1 MRTPKLLWLTAA
13 VVSLNACAQTP
24 LTKETSLIR
33 VPMGI
38 GYGISDVLCEDVK
51 NTSIPKKLEE
61 LEIPFE
67 WTEEEKKLL
76 TVGPI
81 TEDTESDNLYSKIRQ
96 TYYLEIECDDELT
109 TSIRGEAAL
118 GGLNTDDEWITITD
132 SPSIEQYAMRF
143 LESLDL

>member
-1 MRTPKLLWLTAA
+1 MRICSPLWLLAV

-67 WTEEEKKLL
+67 WTNQTKGLL
-76 TVGPI
+76 SAGSI
-81 TEDTESDNLYSKIRQ
+81 TDESRDGYSKIRQ
-96 TYYLEIECDDELT
+96 TYFLKILCGDELT
-109 TSIRGEAAL
+109 TSITGEAIL
-118 GGLNTDDEWITITD
+118 EGLNASGQWVGISDTATIEHY
-132 SPSIEQYAMRF
+132 SMQF
-143 LESLDL
+143 LQKLDL